1 MGGRRMANNN
11 GKYDLK
17 KKDEASK
24 EWNEEVTCR
33 LADALE
39 GIYKEI

>member
-1 MGGRRMANNN
+1 MSEEWPIITENMIQ
-11 GKYDLK
+11 K
-17 KKDEASK
+17 KKDEATK